1 MTVTTTEANIVHF
14 VSRNHAITYYKQYGI
29 KKDQVKAKI
38 EACEINIGAPTL
50 KKHEKLSVDG
60 DGRYIIIYE

>member
-1 MTVTTTEANIVHF
+1 MTVTTTEANVVHF

-38 EACEINIGAPTL
+38 AAKEIEIGEPTL
-50 KKHEKLSVDG
+50 KKHEKLSVDA
-60 DGRYIIIYE
+60 DGRYVIIYE